1 MCKDPCSILTYF
13 SALAELVV
21 VMSGVVD
28 YVSDGFSTYAISNGH
43 ALQGEITGSGCMAGT
58 AIACFAAATGHDEA
72 LQAALSG

>member
-1 MCKDPCSILTYF
+1 
-13 SALAELVV
+13 
-21 VMSGVVD
+21 MSGVID

-58 AIACFAAATGHDEA
+58 AIACFAAAAAAHAEA